1 VSVPGRALKAAK
13 ENRVDV
19 PLVIRR
25 RLTELGLEQR
35 GLAAAARVTES
46 YISQLLAAKKA
57 PPAPSRTDIYG
68 RMERFLKLPRGR
80 LSALA
85 DFQRKEEL
93 KKRAVDPPPPLH
105 RSFREL
111 ILRKCAPPK
120 QMRVRSIV
128 EKEAFGELERLVTQ
142 KLLDVAKTVAREEGE
157 SGKWLRLVAR
167 LSKRNYEQAG
177 IMIREF
183 LDADLLT
190 EPMEDGLSFLEP
202 LVESWDID
210 LHTLGVE
217 LVLNRRLTRG
227 HRKRFEFVEREPE
240 RPFDVEPGL
249 EEFLKDDSL
258 GCDATPDEIEFLK
271 SLRFEQRRPTRLYYY
286 RELQNLRDP
295 LHFHPVAK

>member
-1 VSVPGRALKAAK
+1 
-13 ENRVDV
+13 VDV

-57 PPAPSRTDIYG
+57 PPASTRTAIYG

-80 LSALA
+80 LSTLA
-85 DFQRKEEL
+85 DVQRKEEL
-93 KKRAVDPPPPLH
+93 KQRAVDPPPPLH
-105 RSFREL
+105 RKFREL
-111 ILRKCAPPK
+111 ILHKCAQAK
-120 QMRVRSIV
+120 QRRVRSIV

-142 KLLDVAKTVAREEGE
+142 KLLDVAKAVAREEGE
-157 SGKWLRLVAR
+157 SEKWLRLVAR
-167 LSKRNYEQAG
+167 LTKRTYERARV
-177 IMIREF
+177 MIREF
-183 LDADLLT
+183 LDVDLFT

-202 LVESWDID
+202 LIESWDID
-210 LHTLGVE
+210 LNTFGVE
-217 LVLNRRLTRG
+217 LVLNRRLTQG

-249 EEFLKDDSL
+249 EEFLQDASL
-258 GCDATPDEIEFLK
+258 GGDATPDEIEFLK

-295 LHFHPVAK
+295 LHFHPAAQ